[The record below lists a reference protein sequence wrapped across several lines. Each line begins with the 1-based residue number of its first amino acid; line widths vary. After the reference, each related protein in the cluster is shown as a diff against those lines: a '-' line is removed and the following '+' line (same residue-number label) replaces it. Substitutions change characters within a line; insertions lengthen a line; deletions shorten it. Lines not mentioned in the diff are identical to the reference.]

1 MTKGIFKICLGPGL
15 QFSKTDGEDKEDV
28 LISKPSS
35 RDKQEIVLSSEHLHE
50 AGAGWC
56 CRGVQGEDIEMSS
69 LLE

>member
-15 QFSKTDGEDKEDV
+15 QFSKTDREDKEDV

-56 CRGVQGEDIEMSS
+56 CRGVQEEDIKMSS